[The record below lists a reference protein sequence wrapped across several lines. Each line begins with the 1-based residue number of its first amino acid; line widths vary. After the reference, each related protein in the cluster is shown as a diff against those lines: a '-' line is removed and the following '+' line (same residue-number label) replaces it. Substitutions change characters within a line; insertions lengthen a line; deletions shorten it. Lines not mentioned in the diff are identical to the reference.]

1 MRSVLYF
8 IYYLSC
14 IFFILVLS
22 YADKED
28 LIDGDEV
35 RNICDVRRMFFIDD
49 TRDVTAPLTLL
60 FIAPLIY
67 LVVKRRFRSL
77 PLNIALATV
86 VIFWLWRFFIRF
98 SIC

>member
-1 MRSVLYF
+1 MRGVLYF

-14 IFFILVLS
+14 MFLILVLS
-22 YADKED
+22 YVDKED

-35 RNICDVRRMFFIDD
+35 RSICDVRRMFSIDD
-49 TRDVTAPLTLL
+49 TRDVTAPLTVL
-60 FIAPLIY
+60 FIAPLVY
-67 LVVKRRFRSL
+67 LVVKKRFRSL

-86 VIFWLWRFFIRF
+86 AIFWLWRFFIRF